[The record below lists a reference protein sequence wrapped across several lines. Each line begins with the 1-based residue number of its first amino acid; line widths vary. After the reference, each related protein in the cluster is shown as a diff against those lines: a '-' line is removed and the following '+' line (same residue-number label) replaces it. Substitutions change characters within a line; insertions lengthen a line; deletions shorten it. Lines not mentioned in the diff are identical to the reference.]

1 MSEASV
7 CECGKPTRDHAYIC
21 EGCLND
27 FRAALAE
34 TPWMLRELETTITR
48 QRGIDYSAM
57 SSGGPMTKEAGEKW
71 KGDKPDLGVVV
82 QNGPNAHATGKRDA
96 LRAALH
102 TAVRF
107 CHEEGVRHQ
116 SPKQGLPTNEPA
128 AMSRWL
134 MWRIDGLAFVDM
146 GYQFADDVVQAHRD
160 CHSAIDRKPERQY
173 AGPCECGAD
182 LYCKPGETHA
192 KCKGCERSYEAEALR
207 VWMRSQVMGRLVTVK
222 EGAAL
227 LGRMDLAVPLRTLKF
242 WTEKGWVPSHSS
254 NPKGHALYLF
264 DDMIR
269 KAAERVS

>member
-7 CECGKPTRDHAYIC
+7 CECGKPTRDHAYVC
-21 EGCLND
+21 EGCLTD

-34 TPWMLRELETTITR
+34 TPWMLDELEVTITG
-48 QRGIDYSAM
+48 QRGIDYSAI
-57 SSGGPMTKEAGEKW
+57 SNGGPMTKEAGEKW
-71 KGDKPDLGVVV
+71 KGDRPDLGVIV
-82 QNGPNAHATGKRDA
+82 QSGINAHAAGKRDA
-96 LRAALH
+96 LRSSLH

-116 SPKQGLPTNEPA
+116 SPKSGPPSDDPA

-146 GYQFADDVVQAHRD
+146 AHQFTDDVVKAFSD
-160 CHSAIDRKPERQY
+160 CRSAIDRKPERQY

-182 LYCKPGETHA
+182 LYCKPGETDA
-192 KCKGCERSYEAEALR
+192 TCKECSRSYEAEALR

-227 LGRMDLAVPLRTLKF
+227 LGRMDLAVPLRTLRF
-242 WTEKGWVPSHSS
+242 WTTKGWVPAHSTNS
-254 NPKGHALYLF
+254 DGVALYLF

-269 KAAERVS
+269 KAAERAA